1 MVELISQ
8 EAIALNKL
16 DGKIVCCSKFGQFH
30 QKNRKF
36 PDIKL
41 LLLYA
46 SSLSIIF
53 VISGSCYPFEFNS
66 VRAETGSGTDI
77 FRVIVTILGADKDS
91 TGDVVA
97 LVTVNDHSRVKF
109 LNLDDIS
116 KADDLFSERDT
127 SNSSSGSD
135 NQNMI
140 IEYVATFPNVTVNA
154 GDEYKTCVLPMKTL
168 KLMCVEGTN
177 SPGKRPEVV
186 DLDLNLNST
195 TQSTESLASRPTFV
209 PDSTEEDQSSSPK
222 NDRSGQDNEDDK

>member
-1 MVELISQ
+1 MISQ

-77 FRVIVTILGADKDS
+77 FRVIVTILGADKDKYRRCS
-91 TGDVVA
+91 RASYRKRPFPRKIILT
-97 LVTVNDHSRVKF
+97 LVTFPRQTIYF
-109 LNLDDIS
+109 L
-116 KADDLFSERDT
+116 
-127 SNSSSGSD
+127 SGILVIVLLA
-135 NQNMI
+135 QI
-140 IEYVATFPNVTVNA
+140 I
-154 GDEYKTCVLPMKTL
+154 KI
-168 KLMCVEGTN
+168 
-177 SPGKRPEVV
+177 
-186 DLDLNLNST
+186 
-195 TQSTESLASRPTFV
+195 
-209 PDSTEEDQSSSPK
+209 
-222 NDRSGQDNEDDK
+222 